1 MKDYVE
7 IIGPCSKWIQDRGWV
22 TKIPVSLIENAGFVR
37 KEPTINDMRRAYGLP
52 PVDNNSVTI
61 TLEKPSISCDGL
73 TIRGIL
79 K

>member
-1 MKDYVE
+1 M
-7 IIGPCSKWIQDRGWV
+7 IIGPCSKWIEGRGWV
-22 TKIPVSLIENAGFVR
+22 TRIPVHLIEDAGFVR
-37 KEPTINDMRRAYGLP
+37 KDQTMNGVRRSYGLP
-52 PVDNNSVTI
+52 PVDNNPVTI